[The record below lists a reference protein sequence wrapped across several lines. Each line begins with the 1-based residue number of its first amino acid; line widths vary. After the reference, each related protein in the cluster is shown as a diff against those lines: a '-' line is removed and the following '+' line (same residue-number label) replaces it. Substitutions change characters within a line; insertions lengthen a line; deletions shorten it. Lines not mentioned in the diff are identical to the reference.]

1 MFTNI
6 VNPLSHPYL
15 YALYCQFKVLRKRI
29 AFKNQIACVVS
40 GMWEKCRL
48 EFYGVYGCCVYM
60 TVLPSCEYLHQQ
72 NDCILSLMT
81 RHKNM
86 NSLSSVLRWDE
97 GWFLYNVFYRTK
109 TVCAHA
115 VHTAAEDF
123 MCTSSQSL
131 FSFKVSVPLKV
142 AIILLFFIDFPPQ
155 QHKFENTWK
164 KTCSRKKCSS

>member
-1 MFTNI
+1 MPCT
-6 VNPLSHPYL
+6 VSL
-15 YALYCQFKVLRKRI
+15 VLRKRI

-40 GMWEKCRL
+40 GMWEKCKL

-97 GWFLYNVFYRTK
+97 GWFLYNVFYRTDC
-109 TVCAHA
+109 VC
-115 VHTAAEDF
+115 TC
-123 MCTSSQSL
+123 CTYSCRGLYVYLISVSFFLQG
-131 FSFKVSVPLKV
+131 FSPIESGYHLTIF
-142 AIILLFFIDFPPQ
+142 
-155 QHKFENTWK
+155 H
-164 KTCSRKKCSS
+164 